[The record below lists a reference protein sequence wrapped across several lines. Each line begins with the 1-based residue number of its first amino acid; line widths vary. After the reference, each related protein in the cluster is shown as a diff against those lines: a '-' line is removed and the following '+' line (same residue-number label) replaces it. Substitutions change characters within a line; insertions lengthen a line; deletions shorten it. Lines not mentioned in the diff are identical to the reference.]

1 MKYSVLFFLF
11 IGLQFTYAQ
20 LIGKVTD
27 ATGMPIAFATIRV
40 ENTSSIS
47 TTNANGEYEI
57 TQLNEG
63 IHTVYCQQLDYKT
76 EKKTVTYRGLNT
88 LNFTLEQTF
97 VPKNDT
103 KEEFSEDFTKEFI
116 KKTIQHRK
124 INLEKLAQYN
134 HSFYSKGAMEITNFP
149 KKVIG
154 YDIQQLD
161 PNLKLDS
168 LKNKYVFTSET
179 FSAIDYKH
187 PNDYKENIIA
197 YTTTGNNQ
205 GYNFHT
211 SYFSDFNFYHKEAY
225 KNWKLISPI
234 ANNGPIYYKY
244 TIVDYTI
251 DQETNHKIY
260 KIKVKPIRDVDAV
273 VDGYI
278 YITEN
283 THEIYGIDFTTKG
296 YRVGTPQVDEYHI
309 KQQYIYDKISD
320 QYLKAVQNIT
330 FSGKIIVFE
339 FRSEYQQLYNN
350 WTFDK
355 SYNKK
360 FFTQQLIS
368 YAEDA
373 HKSDTKFW
381 NRNRPILLTQL
392 QNNDNVSED
401 QATLENKTK
410 QHQDSID
417 RINNKFNLFKMVV
430 GYKNRNSFKNETYK
444 YNGLLSTFAF
454 NAVQGF
460 NVTTGISYLKE
471 NPKKETYYEFGG
483 LVNYGIA
490 ENKPRFS
497 GYYTQ
502 LFNRQDY
509 AKLDVSGG
517 AVVHQFGEEYPIK
530 KLINSL
536 ASSYFGKNFAKFY
549 KKEFIRIAYEQEL
562 FNGFMGKMDVEYANR
577 LPLFNNTVNSPFV
590 KNKLFGSN
598 NPIDPT
604 NFNEAGFEQNSLF
617 KLRLKAT
624 YHIGQKYVSYP
635 HKKINIRNSKYP
647 SFTITYENGFGAK
660 NEENNYSLY
669 QLSSKYET
677 YLGTIGNLGLY
688 VNGGKFFHSD
698 FISFMDYKHFY
709 GNETFIGT
717 NQNYLGKF
725 NLMPY
730 YSMSTN
736 KDFIEWHVEHNFKG
750 FILNKIP
757 LIRDLQ
763 YHIILG
769 VHGMQTGDR
778 NPYFEYS
785 VGLDNF
791 GIKKF
796 RPFRIDYFRSSYNGE
811 IKNGVILGIKLLD
824 KMN

>member
-27 ATGMPIAFATIRV
+27 ATGMPIAFATMRV

-47 TTNANGEYEI
+47 TTNANGEYVI
-57 TQLNEG
+57 TQLNKG
-63 IHTVYCQQLDYKT
+63 IHNVYCQQLDYKT
-76 EKKTVTYRGLNT
+76 EKKSVTYKGQNT

-97 VPKNDT
+97 VPRNDT

-116 KKTIQHRK
+116 KKTTQHRK

-179 FSAIDYKH
+179 FSEIDYKH

-251 DQETNHKIY
+251 DQETNQKIY

-296 YRVGTPQVDEYHI
+296 YRVGTPQVEEYHI

-350 WTFDK
+350 WTFEK
-355 SYNKK
+355 SYHKK

-373 HKSDTKFW
+373 HKPDTKFW
-381 NRNRPILLTQL
+381 NRNRPILLTQI

-549 KKEFIRIAYEQEL
+549 KKEYIRIAYEQEL
-562 FNGFMGKMDVEYANR
+562 FNGFMGKIDVEYANR

-590 KNKLFGSN
+590 KNKLFNSN

-604 NFNEAGFEQNSLF
+604 NFNEAGFEQNSLY

-647 SFTITYENGFGAK
+647 SITITYENGFGAK

-688 VNGGKFFHSD
+688 VNGGKFFHSY

-811 IKNGVILGIKLLD
+811 IKNGVVLGIKLLD